1 MDQTSLF
8 TAALGLQ
15 SPWEVVD
22 VRFSEQ
28 ERRIDFDIAFEA
40 GTRFACPKCGAEA
53 QPVHDTR
60 SREWRHLNFF
70 QFDAYIHAK
79 IPRVACSECSK
90 TSQVEVPW
98 ARPQSGFTLSGDAGC
113 PCTGSAQHS
122 GQRSD
127 LGSS

>member
-28 ERRIDFDIAFEA
+28 EHRIDFDIAFEA
-40 GTRFACPKCGAEA
+40 GTRFACPKCSAKA
-53 QPVHDTR
+53 QAIHDTR

-70 QFDAYIHAK
+70 QFDAHIHTLDSTLK
-79 IPRVACSECSK
+79 CNFFSE
-90 TSQVEVPW
+90 
-98 ARPQSGFTLSGDAGC
+98 
-113 PCTGSAQHS
+113 
-122 GQRSD
+122 
-127 LGSS
+127 